1 MKKLLAIV
9 LLGLLLV
16 GCASSTIN
24 YVGFDEIKKIEAKNY
39 IIVGFSGY
47 QRDTDTI
54 HKINEANYTSIE
66 KSINSFCKKKGKNT
80 YVGSS
85 SSDKVRYTYGNG
97 INVTGQKFWCAKSLD
112 EVKKLYREDLKNPS
126 DQNLSYNQRRF
137 QKLSIKYLKQ
147 GRPDRIE
154 KFLDDHIYYANLK
167 LYGKVL
173 VKEKTISA
181 KKPKDT
187 TAKTPKDTTAKT
199 QGASGTAFFV
209 TKNYLITN
217 YHVVKGCNNNSKI
230 IYQNNEIDSKLIAQ
244 DQFLDLALLKVDLEN
259 DTYISISNQ
268 APSKLQRIIAAGYPF
283 GKYLSD
289 DIKFTSG
296 IISSLKGL
304 GDDSTR
310 LQIDAA
316 LNRGNSG
323 GPIVDENTG
332 ELVAVAVAGLRKDKT
347 EAVNFGIKAVSVK
360 NFLEANQ
367 IDTTLLKKKYSRA
380 GVAKLLESAT
390 MYTFC
395 K

>member
-1 MKKLLAIV
+1 MKKLLEIIV
-9 LLGLLLV
+9 LGLMLV

-24 YVGFDEIKKIEAKNY
+24 YVGFDEIKKIEKKNY
-39 IIVGFSGY
+39 MIVGFSGY

-80 YVGSS
+80 YVGKDSWN
-85 SSDKVRYTYGNG
+85 KIRYTYGNG
-97 INVTGQKFWCAKSLD
+97 ISVLGKKFWCAKSLS
-112 EVKKLYREDLKNPS
+112 EANKLFIDDLKNPS
-126 DQNLSYNQRRF
+126 DQNLSTNQKKF
-137 QKLSIKYLKQ
+137 QQVSVKFLKQ
-147 GRPDRIE
+147 GRPDKI
-154 KFLDDHIYYANLK
+154 KDHLAKIQGWADLK
-167 LYGKVL
+167 LYGKIQ
-173 VKEKTISA
+173 VKEKLVSA
-181 KKPKDT
+181 KKPKE
-187 TAKTPKDTTAKT
+187 TTAKT

-209 TKNYLITN
+209 SKNYLITN
-217 YHVVKGCNNNSKI
+217 HHVVKGCNNNSKI
-230 IYQNNEIDSKLIAQ
+230 IYQTNEIDAKLIAK
-244 DQFLDLALLKVDLEN
+244 DKFLDLALLKVDVES

-268 APSKLQRIIAAGYPF
+268 APSKLQRIIVAGYPF

-289 DIKFTSG
+289 DMKFTSG

-332 ELVAVAVAGLRKDKT
+332 KLVAVAVAGLRKDKT
-347 EAVNFGIKAVSVK
+347 EAVNFGIKAGSVK
-360 NFLEANQ
+360 NFLESNQ

-380 GVAKLLESAT
+380 GVANLLENAT

-395 K
+395 N